1 MLIFEIIMVAMAAIR
16 ANVLRAVL
24 TTLGIII
31 GVAAVIAVVALGQGA
46 QRRVQQQIQ
55 SMGTNVLTI
64 RPNWGHFGGVRN
76 VAQRL
81 YVRDADALKRESNG
95 LLTVSPVA
103 SSGQQVTY
111 SRWNAHAEIYGVWPE
126 YFAIHDHHLALGRYF
141 TEGELQ
147 GRRRVAVLGANVLS
161 NLAGQDSAAL
171 TPESILG
178 QTIQIRGVPFVVIGI
193 LKAKGESGFQG
204 PDEDIFVPTSTALY
218 RLFGGRERLN
228 SIEVSTASPQEQDQ
242 AYSQIDQIMRRQH
255 RLRPGD
261 DADFQVFNAAEM
273 MSTFNETNKTLTY
286 LLAGIAGISLL
297 VGGIGIMNI
306 MLVSV
311 TERTRE
317 IGVRKALG
325 ATRQNIMFQ
334 FLVESLA
341 LCVLGGILG
350 VGVGFLAA
358 HLMTTFAQWQTYV
371 APYAVFTALG
381 FSAGVGLFFGM
392 WPARRAARLDP
403 IEALRYE

>member
-1 MLIFEIIMVAMAAIR
+1 MLIFEIFMVAMAAIR

-46 QRRVQQQIQ
+46 QRRVEAQIQ

-64 RPNWGHFGGVRN
+64 RPGTGTFGGVRDFS
-76 VAQRL
+76 QRL
-81 YVRDADALKRESNG
+81 YVKDAEALKKESNG
-95 LLTVSPVA
+95 LLTVSPNA
-103 SSGQQVTY
+103 GSHQQVTY
-111 SRWNAHAEIYGVWPE
+111 LRWNAGLEIQGVWPE
-126 YFAIHDHHLALGRYF
+126 YFTIHDHHLQAGRYF
-141 TEGELQ
+141 NEGEVQ
-147 GRRRVAVLGANVLS
+147 GRRRVAVLGADVLAD
-161 NLAGQDSAAL
+161 LAGNATL
-171 TPESILG
+171 TPEGMVG
-178 QTIQIRGVPFVVIGI
+178 QTIQMRGVPFTVIGV
-193 LKAKGESGFQG
+193 LQAKGESGFMG
-204 PDEDIFVPTSTALY
+204 PDEQVFIPISTAQY
-218 RLFGGRERLN
+218 RVFGGRERLS
-228 SIEVSTASPQEQDQ
+228 SIEVSTASPKEQEQ
-242 AYSQIDQIMRRQH
+242 AYAEIDRIMRRSH
-255 RLRPGD
+255 KIRPGQD
-261 DADFQVFNAAEM
+261 PDFNIRNAAEM
-273 MSTFNETNKTLTY
+273 MSAFNQTNKTLTY

-334 FLVESLA
+334 FLVESLS
-341 LCVLGGILG
+341 LCVLGGLLG
-350 VGVGFLAA
+350 VGVGFIAA
-358 HLMTTFAQWQTYV
+358 HLMTTLAQWQTYV

-381 FSAGVGLFFGM
+381 FSAAVGLFFGM
-392 WPARRAARLDP
+392 WPARRAASLDP